1 MRGVMHGRMLGVAL
15 REPAEVVA
23 ADLLALGFT
32 QERAQDVA
40 AAALKY
46 SAEVTEDLK
55 RRLTDNKVS
64 KCPSALS
71 SLCAQ
76 IRGKQQDALRRAA
89 ELARQLSGRA
99 LRCPSN
105 FAFQMAALMPPW
117 MADRHAC

>member
-46 SAEVTEDLK
+46 SAEETNDLN
-55 RRLTDNKVS
+55 RRLTPHASWVGLVVGRRHYIASQESSWLLLRYDRA
-64 KCPSALS
+64 CGWILDSALF
-71 SLCAQ
+71 
-76 IRGKQQDALRRAA
+76 
-89 ELARQLSGRA
+89 
-99 LRCPSN
+99 P
-105 FAFQMAALMPPW
+105 
-117 MADRHAC
+117 